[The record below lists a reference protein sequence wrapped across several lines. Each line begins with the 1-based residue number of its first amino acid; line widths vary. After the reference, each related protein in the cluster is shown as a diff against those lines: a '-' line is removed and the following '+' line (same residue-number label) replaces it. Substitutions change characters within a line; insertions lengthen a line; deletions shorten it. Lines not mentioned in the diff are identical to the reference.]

1 MYRKAVT
8 MPDNNTLKDNQS
20 IEQEYLSRE
29 FCKIRLLIFSYLM
42 SLSIT

>member
-20 IEQEYLSRE
+20 IEQELLDRE
-29 FCKIRLLIFSYLM
+29 LDNIYRENFAKLGY
-42 SLSIT
+42 